1 MSLTP
6 LDVLLLTLR
15 SYEFK
20 KNDKDVNTVG
30 GVLRLVFTF
39 NSNTDLEDFCNGVFN
54 KCILTI
60 NNFLQSF
67 FKIETIRHKP
77 YVLHIVCSVSNCK
90 LSTPMTKWLKV
101 ILPTYF
107 LHVQEF
113 ANADAELE
121 DMKSYNVPENSDS
134 SCDCNV
140 MSYLGT
146 TVTCIH
152 CDSLIKNLNMPFLAY
167 AWNSYW
173 TAVERAFVGRTSYVK
188 VHVPH
193 SAIHL
198 DKLKALKL
206 DDTCSVKSDG
216 NGVETCCFQQRN
228 TSTKGSFTSKI
239 RNKIITK

>member
-6 LDVLLLTLR
+6 LDVLILSLR
-15 SYEFK
+15 SHEL
-20 KNDKDVNTVG
+20 KNDKDVNTLG

-39 NSNTDLEDFCNGVFN
+39 NSNTDLEDFCSGVFN
-54 KCILTI
+54 NCILPI

-77 YVLHIVCSVSNCK
+77 YVVHIVCSVSNCS
-90 LSTPMTKWLKV
+90 LSNPITKWLK
-101 ILPTYF
+101 IISPTYF

-113 ANADAELE
+113 ANAAAELE
-121 DMKSYNVPENSDS
+121 DMKSYNISDNNES

-140 MSYLGT
+140 FSYLGT
-146 TVTCIH
+146 NVSCVY
-152 CDSLIKNLNMPFLAY
+152 CDSSIKNLNMPFLAY
-167 AWNSYW
+167 AWNAYW
-173 TAVERAFVGRTSYVK
+173 DAVERAFVGRKSYVT
-188 VHVPH
+188 VYSPQL
-193 SAIHL
+193 AIHL

-206 DDTCSVKSDG
+206 EDTCSVNGDV